1 MSLKSIIVDADLHS
15 RFKLLCKGK
24 NLKLGAVMED
34 LMLLYLH
41 NTKQTQELMDE
52 VKKQHKPQ

>member
-1 MSLKSIIVDADLHS
+1 MSLKSIIVDADLHA

-34 LMLLYLH
+34 LMLLFIH
-41 NTKQTQELMDE
+41 KTKQTQELMDE
-52 VKKQHKPQ
+52 VKKQHKPE